1 MSASA
6 LTSGYLATTT
16 TYTVTVVSGNP
27 TNHPYYNVGS
37 TNKYAI
43 DGSTATADVTLE
55 LFEGNTYRF
64 DQSDSSNSGHP
75 LRFSTTANGTH
86 GGGTQYTTGVSTV
99 GTPGSSGAY
108 TEITVATGAPTLYY
122 YCTQHSAM
130 GGQAN
135 TPFIFRIATTTGAP
149 VTTVLGTT
157 ALGEETITAG
167 ADIAVTL
174 AGLSIL
180 NTNSLVG
187 LNIFGSALSS
197 NRLAQLGSSV
207 VSLTG
212 VSATGAT
219 GEEQVYSLIEP
230 TQVANWIEKAA

>member
-1 MSASA
+1 
-6 LTSGYLATTT
+6 
-16 TYTVTVVSGNP
+16 
-27 TNHPYYNVGS
+27 
-37 TNKYAI
+37 
-43 DGSTATADVTLE
+43 
-55 LFEGNTYRF
+55 
-64 DQSDSSNSGHP
+64 
-75 LRFSTTANGTH
+75 
-86 GGGTQYTTGVSTV
+86 
-99 GTPGSSGAY
+99 
-108 TEITVATGAPTLYY
+108 
-122 YCTQHSAM
+122 M

-135 TPFIFRIATTTGAP
+135 TPIVFTIQTTTGAP
-149 VTTVLGTT
+149 VTTVVGTT

-197 NRLAQLGSSV
+197 NGVAQLGSSV

-230 TQVANWIEKAA
+230 TQVANWVEKAA